1 MSLYEGEDDHYF
13 SKVII
18 KADRD
23 DKSSYGNLITIPD
36 PGLLSYKDYFH
47 EATPKITA
55 AGRSFINFL
64 AVEKALSNLNKS
76 SETDAVSDQ
85 KDLMYNAQTAMVSV
99 GSLSLLISF
108 KNYQFTVKLNH
119 LVAVLHRIN

>member
-18 KADRD
+18 KVDPD
-23 DKSSYGNLITIPD
+23 DKSSYGNLIAIPD
-36 PGLLSYKDYFH
+36 PGLLSHKDYFH

-99 GSLSLLISF
+99 GSLSL
-108 KNYQFTVKLNH
+108 
-119 LVAVLHRIN
+119 